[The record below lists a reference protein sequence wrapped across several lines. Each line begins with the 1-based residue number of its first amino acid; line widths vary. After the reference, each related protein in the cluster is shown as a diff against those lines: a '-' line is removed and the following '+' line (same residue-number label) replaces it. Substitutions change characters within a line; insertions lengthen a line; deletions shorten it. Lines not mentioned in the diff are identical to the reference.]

1 MMGRA
6 VVLSMMM
13 AAMLQAQE
21 ISPGYRAE
29 IKAWQQD
36 REAGLRSDSGWLTVA
51 GLFWLQPGKNTIGSG
66 ETSDFLLPKH
76 APPQIGVLE
85 VDGTEVTFR
94 NLAGDQ
100 VTVNRKPVSSPVVLK
115 HSSDDDGDVVQS
127 GSISFFVIERGGKLA
142 VRVKDRES
150 QMLKNFKGTEFFP
163 INPEFR
169 FEARFTPSAA
179 KIPVPNILGGTEM
192 EDSPGVVDFD
202 YRGQTY
208 QLRPVIEDKTLFFIF
223 RDLTSKKETYP
234 AGRML
239 NTPMPEN
246 GKVMLD
252 FNRAYNPPCAFTPY
266 ATCPLP
272 PKSNTLPIRIEAGEL
287 RYSDQHTP

>member
-6 VVLSMMM
+6 VALSIMM

-29 IKAWQQD
+29 IKTWQQD
-36 REAGLRSDSGWLTVA
+36 REAGLRSDSGWLTLA

-85 VDGTEVTFR
+85 VDGTVDGTEVTFR

-100 VTVNRKPVSSPVVLK
+100 VTVNRKPVSSPVVLN

-163 INPEFR
+163 INPEFGLKHGSR
-169 FEARFTPSAA
+169 HRPQR
-179 KIPVPNILGGTEM
+179 
-192 EDSPGVVDFD
+192 
-202 YRGQTY
+202 YRSQTSWVGQRCRTA
-208 QLRPVIEDKTLFFIF
+208 PEWWISIIGDKHI
-223 RDLTSKKETYP
+223 SS
-234 AGRML
+234 GR
-239 NTPMPEN
+239 
-246 GKVMLD
+246 
-252 FNRAYNPPCAFTPY
+252 
-266 ATCPLP
+266 
-272 PKSNTLPIRIEAGEL
+272 
-287 RYSDQHTP
+287 